1 MKRIRA
7 GLCISEANLSPIPRL
22 KKLEHLV
29 PSFARRSKPA
39 FRVEPSE
46 SFCWRDGIFSAYVSG
61 TPKRGTRVK
70 EIYSMRKKQADPAQK

>member
-7 GLCISEANLSPIPRL
+7 GLCISEANLSPNPAFE
-22 KKLEHLV
+22 KV
-29 PSFARRSKPA
+29 VARRSKPA

-61 TPKRGTRVK
+61 TPKRATRVK